1 MQKGQ
6 LSEILPSDTSLAAND
21 WSFVAALRQ
30 AAASPSLTK
39 AERTRLR
46 LLAAIAARLIGGVEA
61 AALRV
66 SDIAAE
72 AAVAH
77 GTFYRYFAD
86 RQMAIEA
93 LLADFVRFL
102 RDSLA
107 ESRIAGSSDVPPGS
121 RARVLAATLTYVRLF
136 RDNAGLMRC
145 LMNLGSEGAGF
156 RDSFHELNRV
166 WNGRVATAIAHRRS
180 TFAETPPVSAD
191 TMLPTAYALGGMI
204 DEFLTQLYLR
214 RDPALASLA
223 GDEVAITDLLT
234 ELWCRAAYGT
244 LPPARS

>member
-102 RDSLA
+102 RDRLA

-145 LMNLGSEGAGF
+145 LMNLGSEGA
-156 RDSFHELNRV
+156 
-166 WNGRVATAIAHRRS
+166 
-180 TFAETPPVSAD
+180 
-191 TMLPTAYALGGMI
+191 
-204 DEFLTQLYLR
+204 
-214 RDPALASLA
+214 
-223 GDEVAITDLLT
+223 
-234 ELWCRAAYGT
+234 
-244 LPPARS
+244 